1 MRGMEQMVIE
11 MLLPRLGI
19 DPAAAQALFARVAKE
34 GPELIALARDKMI
47 EIEAR
52 LQEIDDQLYAIRARL
67 GEMEDGRTYRDCDSG
82 AGGGA
87 GVNSGSAAAD

>member
-19 DPAAAQALFARVAKE
+19 DPAAAQQLFARVAKE
-34 GPELIALARDKMI
+34 GPELIALVRDKMI

-67 GEMEDGRTYRDCDSG
+67 GEREDGRTDSDCSTG
-82 AGGGA
+82 AVAGA
-87 GVNSGSAAAD
+87 DAGSAAAD